1 MTTLTEFLLAHP
13 VDNLEDSVAVSKR
26 LKDKKGN
33 LLKFKI
39 KPMQQEEYLSYQ
51 EQCTILKKG
60 GKIDFNT
67 RRFNELLILNHT
79 VDPNFRDAELIK
91 SAGCTTPQQL
101 LNKLLL
107 AGEIQVLSEHIR
119 NISGFEDSIDDLVD
133 EVKN

>member
-1 MTTLTEFLLAHP
+1 
-13 VDNLEDSVAVSKR
+13 
-26 LKDKKGN
+26 
-33 LLKFKI
+33 
-39 KPMQQEEYLSYQ
+39 
-51 EQCTILKKG
+51 
-60 GKIDFNT
+60 
-67 RRFNELLILNHT
+67 LLILNHT